1 MANGTVKKPK
11 AIKGVYERPAE
22 SGIWWINYYV
32 EGKRFREKVGR
43 RSDAVTLYQRRKT
56 DARMG
61 VKMPE
66 VRARRA
72 VLFEEI
78 AKDALVYSKEHKASY
93 PGDCST
99 VGKLLPVFGKVPLN
113 DITPQTIKAYLDTR
127 DDLTKT
133 TINRYRGTISMI
145 FQEAIRNG
153 KAKTNPARLV
163 RLHRED
169 NSRVRF
175 LTFAEEAVIRE
186 IIRERCPTHEPEMA
200 LALETGMR
208 RGEQYSLEWDRVD
221 IERRQ
226 VLLLKTKNGTSR
238 LVILT
243 TAAVKALEELREWR
257 NQVLK
262 LRIKKEMARAPML
275 TTDTLTTF
283 EEQQS
288 RSLTQVCLTRY
299 GEPMV
304 SPRAWFELVMEEAVK
319 QNPLLHDVTWH
330 IFRHTYISR
339 LVMAGVDL
347 RTVQELAGHKDI
359 KMTVRYAHLAPA
371 HKLAAVDRLAEYRQ
385 EQEKAEAQRTSELD
399 LAAA

>member
-1 MANGTVKKPK
+1 MGWETMANATIKKPK
-11 AIKGVYERPAE
+11 SIKGVYEMPAE
-22 SGIWWINYYV
+22 SGIWWINYYI
-32 EGKRFREKVGR
+32 EGRRFREKVGR
-43 RSDAVTLYQRRKT
+43 RSDAITLYQRRKT

-78 AKDALVYSKEHKASY
+78 AADALVYSKEHKASY
-93 PGDCST
+93 PGDRST
-99 VGKLLPVFGKVPLN
+99 VGKLLPVFGKVPLD

-153 KAKTNPARLV
+153 KAKANPARLV

-175 LTFAEEAVIRE
+175 ITYPEEAAIRAV
-186 IIRERCPTHEPEMA
+186 IRERCPIHEPELT

-208 RGEQYSLEWDRVD
+208 RGELYSLDWDRVD
-221 IERRQ
+221 MARRQ
-226 VLLLKTKNGTSR
+226 LHLLKTKNGTAR
-238 LVILT
+238 VVILT
-243 TAAVKALEELREWR
+243 AAAVSALEELQKRR
-257 NQVLK
+257 NPDSPK
-262 LRIKKEMARAPML
+262 
-275 TTDTLTTF
+275 
-283 EEQQS
+283 
-288 RSLTQVCLTRY
+288 VCLTRY

-319 QNPLLHDVTWH
+319 KNPSLKDVTWH

-371 HKLAAVDRLAEYRQ
+371 HKLAAVDKLAEYRR
-385 EQEKAEAQRTSELD
+385 EQEKTERSKTQSIDT
-399 LAAA
+399 AAA

>member
-1 MANGTVKKPK
+1 MANGTSKKPK
-11 AIKGVYERPAE
+11 AIKGVFERPE
-22 SGIWWINYYV
+22 GSGIWWIIYYI

-78 AKDALVYSKEHKASY
+78 AADALVYSKEHKASY
-93 PGDCST
+93 PGDLST
-99 VGKLLPVFGKVPLN
+99 VGKLLPVFGKVALD
-113 DITPQTIKAYLDTR
+113 DITPQTIKAYMDTR
-127 DDLTKT
+127 SELTKT

-153 KAKTNPARLV
+153 KAKANPARLV

-175 LTFAEEAVIRE
+175 ISYAEEATIRS
-186 IIRERCPTHEPEMA
+186 IIRARCRVHEPEFT

-208 RGEQYSLEWDRVD
+208 RGELYSLDWDRVD
-221 IERRQ
+221 LKRRQ
-226 VLLLKTKNGTSR
+226 LLLLRTKNGTAR
-238 LVILT
+238 VVILT
-243 TAAVKALEELREWR
+243 TAAVAALEEL
-257 NQVLK
+257 K
-262 LRIKKEMARAPML
+262 ARSDLAP
-275 TTDTLTTF
+275 
-283 EEQQS
+283 S
-288 RSLTQVCLTRY
+288 VCLTRY
-299 GEPMV
+299 GEPMA
-304 SPRAWFELVMEEAVK
+304 SPRAWFELVMQEAVK
-319 QNPLLHDVTWH
+319 ESPLLHDVTWH

-371 HKLAAVDRLAEYRQ
+371 HKLAAVDRLTEYRLEQ
-385 EQEKAEAQRTSELD
+385 EQAESHQKALPAN
-399 LAAA
+399 AAA